1 MGGVKKRGKQK
12 ITAAAAVTNKYYNEA
27 CVYSLRKAKNRNA
40 ENEREKYNTL
50 LLELLGEWS
59 EAK

>member
-1 MGGVKKRGKQK
+1 MEGVKKRGKQK
-12 ITAAAAVTNKYYNEA
+12 ITAAAVTNKYYNEA

-50 LLELLGEWS
+50 LLELLGGME
-59 EAK
+59 